1 MNALN
6 VPLRQGTSEW
16 LAYRRTG
23 VSASDIPIL
32 LGLSPYR
39 CEADLADE
47 KLGNATV
54 EQTLPMKVGLALE
67 DLIAAEYEQATGRR
81 LQRFR
86 SILRHP
92 DIEWAIASP
101 DRRVIGEKRV
111 VELKH
116 TGSSSRFSDGLPQ
129 DVEAQVA
136 WQLGVLG
143 WPVAD
148 VAVLVG
154 GREFL
159 RPFEVA
165 FDAALFDNLVAV
177 AADFRHRLAEGGPFA
192 QNDDSLRRQYPR
204 DNGETLPATP
214 DLVELVEQFRAA
226 KAAKSAAENAEKSI
240 ASALRAIV
248 LDKSGIDGLLT
259 YRKNADSTRTNWP
272 AVAAAYRK
280 KIEALLTDA
289 SMGTDAWPATAQ
301 AVLDE
306 LDTLLSIHSE
316 TVQGPRVL
324 RLLKESRDE

>member
-1 MNALN
+1 MVGALN
-6 VPLRQGTSEW
+6 VPLRQGTDEW

-116 TGSSSRFSDGLPQ
+116 TGSSSRFADGLPQ

-154 GREFL
+154 GRELL

-177 AADFRHRLAEGGPFA
+177 AADFRRRLAEGGPFA
-192 QNDDSLRRQYPR
+192 RDTARIKRDYPADDGSEMLADADLAAAVR
-204 DNGETLPATP
+204 A
-214 DLVELVEQFRAA
+214 LVETREARKRMEANESA
-226 KAAKSAAENAEKSI
+226 IEDAIKARMGPVARLIGDGFSVTWKRTKDVTTTDWKSVA
-240 ASALRAIV
+240 
-248 LDKSGIDGLLT
+248 DGLLRQLPET
-259 YRKNADSTRTNWP
+259 ERT
-272 AVAAAYRK
+272 
-280 KIEALLTDA
+280 ALV
-289 SMGTDAWPATAQ
+289 G
-301 AVLDE
+301 
-306 LDTLLSIHSE
+306 IHSNVRE
-316 TVQGPRVL
+316 GFRPFRVQL
-324 RLLKESRDE
+324 AKEDSE